1 MKSFFHENFCGDKSD
16 QSNNI
21 KSSLIPP
28 TNDHL
33 HEFENG
39 MYDMIKNIK
48 FWEPIR
54 VKEN

>member
-1 MKSFFHENFCGDKSD
+1 MKSFFHENFGGDKSD